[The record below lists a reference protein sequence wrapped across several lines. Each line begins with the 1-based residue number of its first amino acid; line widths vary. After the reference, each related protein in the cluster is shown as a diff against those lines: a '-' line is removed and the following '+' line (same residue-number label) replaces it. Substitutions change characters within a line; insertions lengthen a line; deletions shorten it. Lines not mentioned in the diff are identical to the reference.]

1 MEPRLTFGKTCY
13 QARVCSVPTPAPAAE
28 RSRWLAELSEAL
40 GEAQRL
46 IARLE
51 LTGEQHLL
59 AREVHLRIEAARYEV
74 QSLRLSRS
82 PQPPSQS
89 GPEWMQ
95 SLPWAQQEAG

>member
-1 MEPRLTFGKTCY
+1 MEPPLTFRKPCY
-13 QARVCSVPTPAPAAE
+13 QARVYSVPTPAPAAE

-46 IARLE
+46 IARFE

-82 PQPPSQS
+82 PQLASQS
-89 GPEWMQ
+89 DPEWRQ
-95 SLPWAQQEAG
+95 LLPWVQQEAG